1 LQVAVLDEVQMIADK
16 SRGWSWTR
24 VLLGM
29 PAQQLH
35 LCGDPAAAGL
45 LQELAGNCADV
56 LTVQRYTRLSP
67 LVVEPRALQGLAGV
81 QQGDA
86 VVAFGR
92 KALHKLRRNILKSS
106 SSSSSSSGSASSSE
120 DGADGGRWQQQQQH
134 SVGMVYGALPPEAR
148 RMQAALFNAGASKQG
163 QHTPG

>member
-1 LQVAVLDEVQMIADK
+1 MIADQ

-45 LQELAGNCADV
+45 LQELAGHCADA
-56 LTVQRYTRLSP
+56 LTVHRYKRLSP
-67 LVVEPRALQGLAGV
+67 LVVEPRALSGLSGV

-92 KALHKLRRNILKSS
+92 KALHKLRKSILKSS
-106 SSSSSSSGSASSSE
+106 SRSSRSRGSDADSSG
-120 DGADGGRWQQQQQH
+120 WQQQQQH

-148 RMQAALFNAGASKQG
+148 RMQAALFNAGETQQQRQQQQQQQ
-163 QHTPG
+163 QHQRLAVLLQ

>member
-1 LQVAVLDEVQMIADK
+1 MQVAVLDEVQMIADK

-45 LQELAGNCADV
+45 LQELAGNCADA
-56 LTVQRYTRLSP
+56 LTVQRYKRLSP

-81 QQGDA
+81 QAGDA

-106 SSSSSSSGSASSSE
+106 SSSSE
-120 DGADGGRWQQQQQH
+120 GGGGGGTWQLQQH

-148 RMQAALFNAGASKQG
+148 RMQAALFNAGAS
-163 QHTPG
+163 TAR

>member
-1 LQVAVLDEVQMIADK
+1 MQVAVLDEVQMIADK

-45 LQELAGNCADV
+45 LQELAGNCNDV
-56 LTVQRYTRLSP
+56 LTVQRYKRLSP

-106 SSSSSSSGSASSSE
+106 SSSSSSSSDDAGD
-120 DGADGGRWQQQQQH
+120 DGIWQQQQH

-148 RMQAALFNAGASKQG
+148 RMQAALFNAGESQQAQQSALRS
-163 QHTPG
+163 